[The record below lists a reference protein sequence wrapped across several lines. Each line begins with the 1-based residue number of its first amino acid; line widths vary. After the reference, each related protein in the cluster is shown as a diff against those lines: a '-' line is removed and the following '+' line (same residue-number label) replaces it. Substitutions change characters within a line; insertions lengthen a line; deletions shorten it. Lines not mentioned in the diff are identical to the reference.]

1 MSDNTRDDETRNT
14 AGENPGELAG
24 AYALHALGE
33 EDAADYEEHLAASE
47 QARIE
52 AAELSDTAVALGL
65 AVAPVQPPAALK
77 ASLMARL
84 ASTPQLAPLPGD
96 QTAPAAAPAAP
107 PATAAATAAGTAS
120 EEPAAP
126 RLAPAPQLESSRS
139 WPEATDAPAP
149 PNDPAPNQGTAPERA
164 APERTAAER
173 ARVRWFQRPASVLAA
188 AAAAV
193 ALFAGGT
200 FVGQSLESDQFAQE
214 QAAGLVQITAA
225 SDTQRASATTA
236 DGQEATLVWSEERG
250 LSALLVDDLPALS
263 SDQDYQ
269 LWYIGGSGAVSAGT
283 FDSSGSGTVWRV
295 LDGSLTAGDTIG
307 VTVEPKGGSK
317 QPTSDPILAI
327 QSS

>member
-1 MSDNTRDDETRNT
+1 MSDNTRNEDARAA
-14 AGENPGELAG
+14 AGDNPGELAG
-24 AYALHALGE
+24 AYALHALGA
-33 EDAADYEEHLAASE
+33 EDAADYEAHLGASE

-65 AVAPVQPPAALK
+65 AVAPVQPSAGLK

-84 ASTPQLAPLPGD
+84 AATPQLAPLP
-96 QTAPAAAPAAP
+96 AAQQVQAQVQA
-107 PATAAATAAGTAS
+107 
-120 EEPAAP
+120 
-126 RLAPAPQLESSRS
+126 Q
-139 WPEATDAPAP
+139 ATDAPAP
-149 PNDPAPNQGTAPERA
+149 HTEPAPIPT
-164 APERTAAER
+164 APERTAPERTAPGRTAPGRTAADR
-173 ARVRWFQRPASVLAA
+173 ARLRWFQRPVGILAA

-193 ALFAGGT
+193 VLFAGGT
-200 FVGQSLESDQFAQE
+200 FVGQSLESDQFEQD

-225 SDTQRASATTA
+225 ADTQRASATTA
-236 DGQEATLVWSEERG
+236 DGQEATLIWSEERG

-263 SDQDYQ
+263 ADQDYQ
-269 LWYIGGSGAVSAGT
+269 LWYIGGSGAVPAGT

-307 VTVEPKGGSK
+307 VTVEPKGGSE